1 MKGMRKNLHDSK
13 KEEIT
18 DELHLAGLGHEIIRY
33 VKPRIHT
40 HTHVL
45 WVSQVLPESWKAR
58 FTKQPILN
66 PSTCWSKGIQENIR
80 HNACI

>member
-1 MKGMRKNLHDSK
+1 MKVMRKNLHDSK

-40 HTHVL
+40 HRRCSLEFNDV
-45 WVSQVLPESWKAR
+45 
-58 FTKQPILN
+58 IIN
-66 PSTCWSKGIQENIR
+66 
-80 HNACI
+80 